1 MAVVATPYLKLR
13 KKQLFVGLL
22 ERLKGASKSR
32 LFGLTSRLGTGLFL
46 EAHRP
51 FGSLKLCHAAI
62 LIDWSTKPIPKI
74 DGCWC
79 NNIYQAQKETA
90 FRWSFREAERCFQK
104 QTVWFDF
111 QIGYWSRFGR
121 PSLTYWPLGS
131 VQRCRSAILRG
142 WSSKLIAQREGC
154 WCYNIS
160 RTRTEKPF
168 PWLFTEGERCFHKA
182 I

>member
-1 MAVVATPYLKLR
+1 MSYFGAFLLFHCVMVV
-13 KKQLFVGLL
+13 
-22 ERLKGASKSR
+22 
-32 LFGLTSRLGTGLFL
+32 TSRLGTGLFL

-90 FRWSFREAERCFQK
+90 FRWSFREVERCFQK

-111 QIGYWSRFGR
+111 QIGYWSLFGR

-142 WSSKLIAQREGC
+142 WSSKLLAQREGC
-154 WCYNIS
+154 WCYNIPQA
-160 RTRTEKPF
+160 RTEKPF
-168 PWLFTEGERCFHKA
+168 PWLFTEGERCFQKHSNLNP